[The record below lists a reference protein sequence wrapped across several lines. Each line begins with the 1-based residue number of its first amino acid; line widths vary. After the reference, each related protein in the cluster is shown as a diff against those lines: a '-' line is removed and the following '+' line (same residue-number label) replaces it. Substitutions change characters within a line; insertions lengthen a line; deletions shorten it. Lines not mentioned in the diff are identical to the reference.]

1 MADLLRA
8 LEKKYEGDIAVHTA
22 NIQVYQENP
31 SGIGE
36 HPEIVQAL
44 DAEVSKLR
52 KEATYAGDHDAYKA
66 PKVID
71 NSSKPKPVERITN
84 WDDV

>member
-22 NIQVYQENP
+22 NIQVYNESP
-31 SGIGE
+31 AGIGE

-44 DAEVSKLR
+44 DLEVAKLADAQDKLQAIKKLLHPTVKHLAE
-52 KEATYAGDHDAYKA
+52 
-66 PKVID
+66 
-71 NSSKPKPVERITN
+71 
-84 WDDV
+84 